1 MMNRFLTQAVV
12 FGAAIGAGNGN
23 ALGNHPLKINP
34 GRLSLIVGAQQKI
47 HNATDENNNGGY
59 NCKWSYL
66 LLLFHYVIMH
76 YAQELT
82 NH

>member
-34 GRLSLIVGAQQKI
+34 GRLSLVVGAQQKI
-47 HNATDENNNGGY
+47 HNTTDENNNGGY
-59 NCKWSYL
+59 NRKYYRIVVSL
-66 LLLFHYVIMH
+66 VL
-76 YAQELT
+76 
-82 NH
+82 